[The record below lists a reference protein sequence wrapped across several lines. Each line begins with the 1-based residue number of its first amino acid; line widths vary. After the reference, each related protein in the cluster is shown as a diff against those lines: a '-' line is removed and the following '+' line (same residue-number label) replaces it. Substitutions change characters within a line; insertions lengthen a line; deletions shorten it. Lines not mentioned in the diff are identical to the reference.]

1 VVVGLSGAAS
11 SGGSWLSQPD
21 HRASLLPDGNFCIGL
36 TMSFISGVVL
46 FGGTFLIP
54 QYLGLVRGYTAGQ
67 IGTVMIVAGLGML
80 VTAPLAGRLAQVLD
94 ARIQM
99 LIGYGVCGLGFWLG
113 RDITDQWGFWEFAWL
128 QALRSFG
135 LMLAM
140 LSTQNVTMATL
151 PGPLIKSA
159 SGLLNLARNTGG
171 AVGLALISTT
181 LGTGVREHL
190 YELSAA
196 MDVAN
201 ARSQSLL
208 AGLTERMT
216 ALGVADPEGAARKA
230 VWGMLNREA
239 LTLTFGEAFAMVA
252 VACFVAAIAAQFS
265 RPRFPA
271 QFGQPVAAK
280 TEPAH

>member
-1 VVVGLSGAAS
+1 
-11 SGGSWLSQPD
+11 
-21 HRASLLPDGNFCIGL
+21 
-36 TMSFISGVVL
+36 
-46 FGGTFLIP
+46 
-54 QYLGLVRGYTAGQ
+54 
-67 IGTVMIVAGLGML
+67 
-80 VTAPLAGRLAQVLD
+80 
-94 ARIQM
+94 M

-190 YELSAA
+190 HELSAA